1 MNMNKF
7 EYDYS
12 NKLEISSLRIICLIG
27 ALISPVIAIIWGLLY
42 SVSGLTLNIH
52 TFINSGIF
60 FILFM
65 SVIFLS
71 YKSKFVLKNAYIFGS
86 AISYIATIASLYLA
100 YIENFKENIIVLIFF
115 VFFAVSLIFKRSLH
129 LLLYMVTMGIL
140 TVILMLTAKNS
151 TTNVWNTITFMF
163 LFFIASFLSLK
174 FKITAVKELQKSKE
188 HYEKLFELAPLGV
201 IIHEN
206 GKILYAN
213 PAFLEMMRLSKGES
227 ILGKQII
234 ELIHPAYRNEVKFDI
249 EKRFVNERL
258 DFVEQKLILHDESK
272 IEVEADSIEINHMG
286 KSFVMCIFKDIT
298 DRKKTERMLIEA
310 ESRYRGLIESTL
322 VGVCLCQEN
331 FIYAN
336 PYFEKLL
343 DYSKEELYNLSFF
356 DIVYPEDRN
365 LVEHY
370 DPKKMET
377 DVISQF
383 RIIKRDKSIIFVEAH
398 ATGTT
403 YYGNPT
409 TIITLL
415 DISHIKKTEEQI
427 KFIAYHDSLTGLPN
441 RYMLNNYI
449 DSAISESR
457 SEDKLAKII
466 GVMLVDL
473 DRFKIINDSL
483 GHSFGDSVLKEAAQK
498 LKQCV
503 GNNDVVF
510 RYGGDEFVILLPD
523 TNTKECAET
532 AKRITDMFREPF
544 FINGQKTFSTI
555 SIGISLFPED
565 GHNAEILIK
574 NADVAMYVVKD
585 IGRNNYQFYHE
596 SFNRELLRKME
607 LENGLRKA
615 LDNNEFILYYQPQID
630 LKSGQI
636 VGLEALI
643 RWHHPQYGLV
653 YPAEFIP
660 LAEETGLIVP
670 IGKWVLET
678 ACRQNKS
685 LQDMGVGR
693 IPVAVN
699 VSAYQILHSDLS
711 TIVRE
716 ALDKSGLDP
725 MCLILEI
732 TESIMQ
738 DVEKT
743 DAIINVL
750 KSFDVKVAIDD
761 FGTGYSTIGLLKNLK
776 FDILKIDPSFTA
788 DLKNNS
794 SSVDLVKLII
804 DFACQRSYSIIAEGI
819 EDEEQVKIL
828 TEKGCNWGQG
838 FYYSEPI
845 PYDCV
850 ADIFNDMNSQES
862 IVN

>member
-1 MNMNKF
+1 MDMDKFDF
-7 EYDYS
+7 EYN
-12 NKLEISSLRIICLIG
+12 NKREILPLRAICLFG
-27 ALISPVIAIIWGLLY
+27 ALLSPIIMLIWGLLY
-42 SVSGLTLNIH
+42 SNSSVSLNKH
-52 TFINSGIF
+52 TFMRLGIF
-60 FILFM
+60 FILFIGIY
-65 SVIFLS
+65 VLS
-71 YKSKFVLKNAYIFGS
+71 YKSKFVLKNAY
-86 AISYIATIASLYLA
+86 AIVSVVSCAASLLMLYLL
-100 YIENFKENIIVLIFF
+100 YLDDFKENSLILFLF
-115 VFFAVSLIFKRSLH
+115 VFFAVALIFEKISH
-129 LLLYMVTMGIL
+129 LLIYICSMNIL
-140 TVILMLTAKNS
+140 FFVFLSKANNPTVNRWS
-151 TTNVWNTITFMF
+151 ITFIII
-163 LFFIASFLSLK
+163 LFSIAAYMNLK
-174 FKITAVKELQKSKE
+174 YKIDIVKKLQDSKE
-188 HYEKLFELAPLGV
+188 HYKKLFELSPLGV
-201 IIHEN
+201 IIHRN
-206 GKILYAN
+206 GKILYTN
-213 PAFLEMMRLSKGES
+213 STFLQIMKLSKSEN
-227 ILGKQII
+227 IIGKRII
-234 ELIHPAYRNEVKFDI
+234 DLIHPDHRDKVKFDI
-249 EKRFVNERL
+249 EKRFVSERHDL
-258 DFVEQKLILHDESK
+258 VEQKLILHDESI
-272 IEVEADSIEINHMG
+272 IEVEANCIEVNHMG
-286 KSFVMCIFKDIT
+286 QSVVMCIFRDIT

-322 VGVCLCQEN
+322 VGVCLCQDN
-331 FIYAN
+331 FIFAN
-336 PYFEKLL
+336 PYLEKLL
-343 DYSKEELYNLSFF
+343 DYSKEELYNMSFF
-356 DIVYPEDRN
+356 DIVYPEDRP
-365 LVEHY
+365 LVEQY
-370 DPKKMET
+370 NPQNMET
-377 DVISQF
+377 DIISQF
-383 RIIKRDKSIIFVEAH
+383 RIIRKDKSLIFVEAH
-398 ATGTT
+398 AAGTT

-409 TIITLL
+409 IIVTLL
-415 DISHIKKTEEQI
+415 DISHIKKSEEQM

-441 RYMLNNYI
+441 RYMLNDYI
-449 DSAISESR
+449 DKTILDSTTEGSNV
-457 SEDKLAKII
+457 KIM

-483 GHSFGDSVLKEAAQK
+483 GHSFGDAVLKEAAKK
-498 LKQCV
+498 LKNCV

-523 TNTKECAET
+523 TDTKECAET
-532 AKRITDMFREPF
+532 AKRITDVFRQPF

-565 GHNAEILIK
+565 GSNAEMLIK

-596 SFNRELLRKME
+596 SFNKELLRKME

-615 LDNNEFILYYQPQID
+615 LDNNEFVLYYQPQID
-630 LKSGQI
+630 LKSSKI

-643 RWHHPQYGLV
+643 RWHHPEYGLV

-660 LAEETGLIVP
+660 IAEETGLIIP

-678 ACRQNKS
+678 ACRQNKAW
-685 LQDMGVGR
+685 QDMGGGS

-716 ALDKSGLDP
+716 ALDKTGLDP
-725 MCLILEI
+725 RCLILEI

-788 DLKNNS
+788 GLKNDN

-819 EDEEQVKIL
+819 EDEEQVRIL

-838 FYYSEPI
+838 FYYSEPM
-845 PYDCV
+845 PYDSV
-850 ADIFNDMNSQES
+850 ILSDMINCQKST
-862 IVN
+862 VN